1 MVKIISSLAVAVI
14 CLATSSYAADKKDE
28 RAGKCTDAKSQMDY
42 FCSKDKEGSDTL
54 VALGTACN
62 NAKKNVAAACEG
74 KVEADPV
81 YEFSD
86 KKKK

>member
-1 MVKIISSLAVAVI
+1 MKQLVCGLAMVLCCAG
-14 CLATSSYAADKKDE
+14 TFAAEQKDQ

-42 FCSKDKEGSDTL
+42 FCSKENVGGDTL
-54 VALGTACN
+54 VSLGTACN

-74 KVEADPV
+74 KAEADQK

-86 KKKK
+86 SKKK

>member
-1 MVKIISSLAVAVI
+1 MKKMIGSLSIALV
-14 CLATSSYAADKKDE
+14 CLASTSFAADKKDE

-42 FCSKDKEGSDTL
+42 FCSKDNAGGDTL
-54 VALGTACN
+54 VSLGTACN

-74 KVEADPV
+74 KIEADQT
-81 YEFSD
+81 YQFDD